1 MIRYTIKLTKT
12 EVEELK
18 VIINKGSHTSQTFR
32 VAYILLNCDEGMYS
46 DKVTNE
52 QISKVLRV
60 GMRTIDR
67 VKKKFI
73 EEGFE
78 ASLERRITSR
88 VYEKKSDGDVEA
100 KLVTLCC
107 SEPPKG
113 YAKWSLRLL
122 ADKMVEL
129 NYVESIS
136 HVTVRSVLK
145 KTNLNPGK

>member
-1 MIRYTIKLTKT
+1 MIRYTIKLTKS

-18 VIINKGSHTSQTFR
+18 MIINKGSHTSQTFR
-32 VAYILLNCDEGMYS
+32 VAYILLNCDEGKYS
-46 DKVTNE
+46 GKVTNE
-52 QISKVLRV
+52 QISKVLKV

-67 VKKKFI
+67 VKKKFV

-78 ASLERRITSR
+78 SSLERRITSR